1 MSILEKAKE
10 LGEEIAS
17 SVELEQMKEAELA
30 MMTDNEARNLVEEF
44 NTKQRKFM
52 EMKSQGLTLSEEQ
65 LKEAEDLERR
75 VMENSLMVDFFRKQQ
90 NFEQIIEKINTIIT
104 SAITGEDPGCSD
116 EGCSSCSGC

>member
-30 MMTDNEARNLVEEF
+30 MMTDNEARSLVEEF

-65 LKEAEDLERR
+65 LKEAEELERR
-75 VMENSLMVDFFRKQQ
+75 VMENDLMVDFFRKQQ

-104 SAITGEDPGCSD
+104 SAITGEDSGCSD
-116 EGCSSCSGC
+116 ECCSSCSGC